1 MIAVFTIVPHGKEAL
16 SEDVA
21 QIIDIV
27 DRSGVDYQLT
37 SMGTIIE
44 GEPDEVWALVRQCH
58 EKMRTL
64 SRRVSTHITID
75 DREGAE
81 GSLRSKVD
89 DIEQHLGRK
98 LRTYR
103 KQRGAGKSPSDAK

>member
-1 MIAVFTIVPHGKEAL
+1 MIAVFTVVPHGKEAL
-16 SEDVA
+16 SKDVS
-21 QIIDIV
+21 QVIDVV
-27 DRSGVDYQLT
+27 DRSGIDYQLT

-44 GEPDEVWALVRQCH
+44 GNPDDVWRLIRECH

-64 SRRVSTHITID
+64 ARRVSTHITID

-81 GSLRSKVD
+81 GSIKTKVD

-98 LRTYR
+98 LRT
-103 KQRGAGKSPSDAK
+103 